1 MHACL
6 QTHAT
11 AFVGQGVDRRL
22 YALTGRNAD
31 RAAAAAGRRPR
42 CAAVGLVIRKV
53 HDRKARVMTMAAAR
67 RRERIRL
74 YRGVGR
80 ARGRATIVAAVKYAA
95 RPIEAELDLYTVLE
109 HHPHA
114 RGGHGYQPG
123 AACVEIDDDVA
134 VRVAHRALLIPAP
147 HACVTRRQGVAAAA
161 GNELSGQ
168 RRRECDRPL
177 GVLARALLHH
187 AAAYERID
195 ALAREL
201 AKDDE
206 EHNPIARIVSQL
218 RIST

>member
-1 MHACL
+1 MHASL

-11 AFVGQGVDRRL
+11 AFVGQGVARRL
-22 YALTGRNAD
+22 YALTGRSAD
-31 RAAAAAGRRPR
+31 RAVAAAGWRPW
-42 CAAVGLVIRKV
+42 CAAVGLVFRKV
-53 HDRKARVMTMAAAR
+53 HDRKARVMTMDAAR

-74 YRGVGR
+74 YRGAGR
-80 ARGRATIVAAVKYAA
+80 ARGRDPIVAAVEYAA

-147 HACVTRRQGVAAAA
+147 HAGGTRRQGVAAAA
-161 GNELSGQ
+161 GNEISGQ
-168 RRRECDRPL
+168 RRRECDSPL
-177 GVLARALLHH
+177 GVIDRDLAHH
-187 AAAYERID
+187 AAAFVRID

-201 AKDDE
+201 AEVVDDL
-206 EHNPIARIVSQL
+206 HPIARVETQH
-218 RIST
+218 